1 MAKLSSFK
9 WNEEKDF
16 FLERRF
22 WAVRFAVALYRQKMQ
37 SRPSVNVFYATETGT
52 TKRYAEKLR
61 QTFDNEFNVN
71 FSKMSE

>member
-1 MAKLSSFK
+1 MKKRNFSL
-9 WNEEKDF
+9 
-16 FLERRF
+16 RGVF
-22 WAVRFAVALYRQKMQ
+22 WAVCFAVALYRQKMQ
-37 SRPSVNVFYATETGT
+37 SRPSVNIFYATETGT

>member
-1 MAKLSSFK
+1 MKKRTFSL
-9 WNEEKDF
+9 
-16 FLERRF
+16 RGVF

-37 SRPSVNVFYATETGT
+37 SRPSVNIFYATETETGT

>member
-1 MAKLSSFK
+1 MKKRNFSL
-9 WNEEKDF
+9 
-16 FLERRF
+16 RGVF

-37 SRPSVNVFYATETGT
+37 SRPSVNIFYATETGT